1 MEITL
6 SIGPDGSAH
15 IVRSSGVAGMPQ
27 ATELTSGVM
36 TAEELDGGS
45 APAVDPIDDEAFANS
60 EKDGTR
66 RCHQRTGATV
76 AQEPKPRPQSG
87 THLPEP
93 QCPS

>member
-27 ATELTSGVM
+27 ATELTSLAM

-45 APAVDPIDDEAFANS
+45 APAVDSIDDEA
-60 EKDGTR
+60 
-66 RCHQRTGATV
+66 
-76 AQEPKPRPQSG
+76 
-87 THLPEP
+87 
-93 QCPS
+93 